1 MAAVA
6 HNMLPTNSSLDVIN
20 LNELK
25 DPSGIFDLMEVVS

>member
-6 HNMLPTNSSLDVIN
+6 MLPTNNGLDVIN

-25 DPSGIFDLMEVVS
+25 DPSGLFDLMEVVGL